1 MNKRTVFSLYKRAII
16 IFVFLI
22 PIFVIIN
29 NVLGKNTSNFTKI
42 SVSVLVAIIVIG
54 VVELIRYKRTQK

>member
-1 MNKRTVFSLYKRAII
+1 MNKRNVFSLYKRAII

-29 NVLGKNTSNFTKI
+29 NVLGENTSNFTKI
-42 SVSVLVAIIVIG
+42 SISVLVAIIVIG
-54 VVELIRYKRTQK
+54 VVELFRYKRMQK